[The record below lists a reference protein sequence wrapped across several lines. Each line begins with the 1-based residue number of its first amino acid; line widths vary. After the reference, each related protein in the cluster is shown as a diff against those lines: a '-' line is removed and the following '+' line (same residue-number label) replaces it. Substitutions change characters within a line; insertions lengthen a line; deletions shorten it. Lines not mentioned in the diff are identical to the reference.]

1 MRSIIISSSRM
12 FATAF
17 TPPPHGLS
25 ISTSRSILQGYND
38 CRRRRQS
45 FSYTHNFYKV
55 PLSTLSI
62 SYAQQ
67 QIHQHGGSLQSIV
80 PITTKLY
87 SSSPTS
93 NNNEQLYTSSSSTTN
108 DDINEMADPYSE
120 EAKANLLNFYKHH
133 SIPLTDQNNDIE
145 IVHNKLLRLSE
156 EVLDWN
162 TRLNLVSRKDCTVE
176 VVYYKHV
183 LPSMA
188 LLPLILKK
196 QQQSSDDSMNETLNV
211 IDVGT
216 GGGFPGLPL
225 ALLLPKVQFTLV
237 DSIQKKLKAVSEM
250 AAELEI
256 SNIRIHWGRVEEMYV
271 GKEGRAKHY
280 NKYNIVLGRSVTALP
295 RFCSWISDLLYKD
308 TNGYEENDGNLIY
321 IIGGDLEDVV
331 TTNIVKDI
339 PLDTLLQ
346 RDEVISDKRAVI
358 FNACNVE
365 EIAMESDEK
374 IVRRGSPS
382 KKKGNQNRGRG
393 GKNKLAKGAWSRKQN
408 DVKKERGYNEF
419 KRYEF

>member
-1 MRSIIISSSRM
+1 MRSIIITSSRM

-17 TPPPHGLS
+17 TPPRRL
-25 ISTSRSILQGYND
+25 STSRSILQGYND
-38 CRRRRQS
+38 SSRQQQP
-45 FSYTHNFYKV
+45 FSYTHGFHTA
-55 PLSTLSI
+55 PSFLSI
-62 SYAQQ
+62 SHAQQ
-67 QIHQHGGSLQSIV
+67 QIHQHGGSLQSAPI
-80 PITTKLY
+80 ITTKLY

-93 NNNEQLYTSSSSTTN
+93 NNELNANTI

-120 EAKANLLNFYKHH
+120 EAKSNLLNFYNYH
-133 SIPLTDQNNDIE
+133 SVPLTDHNNDIE
-145 IVHNKLLRLSE
+145 VVHDKLLRLSE

-183 LPSMA
+183 LPSVA

-196 QQQSSDDSMNETLNV
+196 QQQQVSDDDTTIETLNV

-250 AAELEI
+250 AAELDI

-346 RDEVISDKRAVI
+346 RDEIISDKRALI

-382 KKKGNQNRGRG
+382 KKKKANQNRSRG
-393 GKNKLAKGAWSRKQN
+393 GKNKLAKGAWSKKQN
-408 DVKKERGYNEF
+408 DVKKDRGYDEF

>member
-1 MRSIIISSSRM
+1 
-12 FATAF
+12 
-17 TPPPHGLS
+17 
-25 ISTSRSILQGYND
+25 
-38 CRRRRQS
+38 
-45 FSYTHNFYKV
+45 
-55 PLSTLSI
+55 
-62 SYAQQ
+62 
-67 QIHQHGGSLQSIV
+67 
-80 PITTKLY
+80 
-87 SSSPTS
+87 
-93 NNNEQLYTSSSSTTN
+93 
-108 DDINEMADPYSE
+108 MADPYSE

>member
-1 MRSIIISSSRM
+1 MRSIIIASPRM

-17 TPPPHGLS
+17 TPPQRL
-25 ISTSRSILQGYND
+25 STSRSILQSYNG
-38 CRRRRQS
+38 CFSSRQQS
-45 FSYTHNFYKV
+45 FSY
-55 PLSTLSI
+55 
-62 SYAQQ
+62 AQQ
-67 QIHQHGGSLQSIV
+67 EVHQHGGSLQSVV
-80 PITTKLY
+80 PIITTKLY

-93 NNNEQLYTSSSSTTN
+93 NNEQLNASSSTTTN
-108 DDINEMADPYSE
+108 DDINEMVDPYSE
-120 EAKANLLNFYKHH
+120 EAKTNLLNFYKHH
-133 SIPLTDQNNDIE
+133 SIPLSDDHNNDIE
-145 IVHNKLLRLSE
+145 VVHNKLLRLSE

-176 VVYYKHV
+176 VVYYRHV
-183 LPSMA
+183 LPSVA

-196 QQQSSDDSMNETLNV
+196 QQQQQVSDGDTTIETLNV

-256 SNIRIHWGRVEEMYV
+256 SNIRIHWGRVEEMSV

-308 TNGYEENDGNLIY
+308 SNGYEENDGNLIY

-331 TTNIVKDI
+331 TTNIVQDI

-358 FNACNVE
+358 CNACNVE

-374 IVRRGSPS
+374 IIRRGSPS
-382 KKKGNQNRGRG
+382 KKKGNQNRGRV
-393 GKNKLAKGAWSRKQN
+393 GKNKKLAKGAWSRKQN
-408 DVKKERGYNEF
+408 DVKKERGYDEF